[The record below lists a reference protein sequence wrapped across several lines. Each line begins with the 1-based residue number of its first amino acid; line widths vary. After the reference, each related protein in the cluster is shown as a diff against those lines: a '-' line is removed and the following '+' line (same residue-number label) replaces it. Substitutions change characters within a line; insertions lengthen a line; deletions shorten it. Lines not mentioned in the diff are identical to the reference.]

1 MKMIKITDKNHKKLV
16 DLSKST
22 GIPMMRIINGM
33 IGYMSDRDMIIQYS
47 RSIMAIFDKEE
58 LTIPYVLE
66 ED

>member
-1 MKMIKITDKNHKKLV
+1 MIKLTDKNHKKLV

-33 IGYMSDRDMIIQYS
+33 IGYMSDRDMILQYS

-58 LTIPYVLE
+58 NTLPYVLE
-66 ED
+66 EE